1 MNGSAQGP
9 QYVARKSI
17 FGTYGGRIIFCVL
30 LCWLIIPVF
39 IAIRYVIKAATYR
52 LEFYRDKIIVRSGL
66 IATKEKRIVLTPV
79 MGVRINY
86 SLLGRIF
93 NYGDV
98 FIDTVGRWD
107 IDTSGI
113 KRPEELR
120 AFLESLIDSQAASGF
135 SPTHIIAN

>member
-1 MNGSAQGP
+1 MNNSDLGP

-17 FGTYGGRIIFCVL
+17 FGTYGGRIL
-30 LCWLIIPVF
+30 LCIILCMFIIPIF
-39 IAIRYVIKAATYR
+39 IAIRYIVKAATYR
-52 LEFYRDKIIVRSGL
+52 LEFYSDKIIVRSGL

-86 SLLGRIF
+86 SLLGRLF
-93 NYGDV
+93 NYGDI

-113 KRPEELR
+113 KRPDKLR
-120 AFLESLIDSQAASGF
+120 DYLETLINRQASSGF
-135 SPTHIIAN
+135 APTHIIAN